1 MTGTLERTTFSP
13 KKIRDQK
20 GVEKKDNYHN
30 CVNKTLSCYKAIC
43 VNVSRS
49 SGDYFSPEDRT
60 AVITIFAKKRHL
72 NFNIHVV
79 RTRARTPVC
88 QNHSYRRINYR
99 PRV

>member
-60 AVITIFAKKRHL
+60 AVITIFAKKKTSQFQYSCCAYVSTYTRL
-72 NFNIHVV
+72 SKII
-79 RTRARTPVC
+79 RTEE
-88 QNHSYRRINYR
+88 
-99 PRV
+99 